1 MTVLNM
7 PVTNPNAR
15 LKSLLH
21 FEKLLRHQF
30 IPLESEVSEISS
42 SEDSSGCPNRCEK
55 KDHFGQCRKSIPCLL
70 QSKDAFSII
79 VGGGCPRCKRADP
92 GGRCRVVLS
101 CVMGLS

>member
-1 MTVLNM
+1 MKKFLSFKLLLILIIFL
-7 PVTNPNAR
+7 VTNEAFPKKDQ
-15 LKSLLH
+15 KSR
-21 FEKLLRHQF
+21 FKRANEM
-30 IPLESEVSEISS
+30 
-42 SEDSSGCPNRCEK
+42 DSSGCPNRCEK